1 MARSELGMLSQGTH
15 GVVFMGSWRFPG
27 HWEGE
32 SNGLEVRNLMKSP
45 MHGDGRV
52 THSFVN
58 LRR

>member
-1 MARSELGMLSQGTH
+1 MGWSSWVHGGSLGIGKAKAD
-15 GVVFMGSWRFPG
+15 
-27 HWEGE
+27 
-32 SNGLEVRNLMKSP
+32 GLEVRNLMKSP